1 MNPSLSL
8 APYALK
14 NTVPPFYNVNQH
26 QVNIDASNWAGGFSS
41 NETSLQ
47 FGLPA
52 MRNNV
57 QAAAASALQKGGAK
71 KTLRKKIKN
80 IAKQYRMPK
89 RRYKTMKRHL
99 KRKFM
104 KLKGGYIATKK
115 QRKLGKNDKRQS
127 SSRRSSSQRGGTY
140 HQYGSQIPDSPAF
153 STGGMSYQ
161 VGANNSALANPVPYQ
176 RIGSDSKFTNCT
188 DNYKHTPQGTSL
200 GGRGFQFW

>member
-1 MNPSLSL
+1 MNPQLPL
-8 APYALK
+8 APYAFK
-14 NTVPPFYNVNQH
+14 NIEPPFNNVNQQ

-41 NETSLQ
+41 NQTSLE

-57 QAAAASALQKGGAK
+57 LAAGASALQRGGGAR

-115 QRKLGKNDKRQS
+115 QGKHGKQGKKRS
-127 SSRRSSSQRGGTY
+127 SSRTSSSQRGGGGGTY

-176 RIGSDSKFTNCT
+176 RIGSNSQFTNCT
-188 DNYKHTPQGTSL
+188 DNYNHNTNK
-200 GGRGFQFW
+200 GFQFW

>member
-1 MNPSLSL
+1 MNPNLSL

-26 QVNIDASNWAGGFSS
+26 QVNIDASNWPGGFSS
-41 NETSLQ
+41 NETSLK

-57 QAAAASALQKGGAK
+57 QAAAASALQRGGGTR
-71 KTLRKKIKN
+71 KTLRRKIKN

-89 RRYKTMKRHL
+89 RRYKTMKRQL

-115 QRKLGKNDKRQS
+115 QGKREKK
-127 SSRRSSSQRGGTY
+127 RSSSQRGGTY
-140 HQYGSQIPDSPAF
+140 HQYGSQIPNTPSY

-161 VGANNSALANPVPYQ
+161 VGANNSALANPVPFQ
-176 RIGSDSKFTNCT
+176 RIGSDSQFTNCT

>member
-41 NETSLQ
+41 NQTSLE

-57 QAAAASALQKGGAK
+57 QAAAASALQKGGAR

-115 QRKLGKNDKRQS
+115 QGKHGKNDKKRS
-127 SSRRSSSQRGGTY
+127 SSKRSSSQRGGTY
-140 HQYGSQIPDSPAF
+140 HQYGSQIPNTPSY
-153 STGGMSYQ
+153 STPGFKI
-161 VGANNSALANPVPYQ
+161 GANDLALANPVPYQ
-176 RIGSDSKFTNCT
+176 RIGGNSQCTNCT
-188 DNYKHTPQGTSL
+188 DNYNHIPVGSSL
-200 GGRGFQFW
+200 GGRGYQFW

>member
-1 MNPSLSL
+1 MNPNLSL
-8 APYALK
+8 APYTLK

-41 NETSLQ
+41 NETSLE

-57 QAAAASALQKGGAK
+57 LAAGASALQKGGAR

-115 QRKLGKNDKRQS
+115 QGKQGKKRS
-127 SSRRSSSQRGGTY
+127 SSKRSSSQRGGTY
-140 HQYGSQIPDSPAF
+140 HQYGSQIPNSPSY
-153 STGGMSYQ
+153 STGGMSYS
-161 VGANNSALANPVPYQ
+161 VGANNSALANPVPFQ
-176 RIGSDSKFTNCT
+176 RIGGNSQFTNCI
-188 DNYKHTPQGTSL
+188 DNYNHYTNKGY
-200 GGRGFQFW
+200 QFW